1 MDVIDDYVTALG
13 RRLRGPRRAV
23 ADLLTEA
30 RDGLEDAAEAL
41 SAAGLP
47 DREARARAVA
57 DFGPLPVV
65 ARDYQSLLALAHG
78 ARTLRTLLLLPP
90 LAHLMWELNRAL
102 WFGLYFGEGTP
113 VPGWYVLLAA
123 VNDSTAW
130 VVAGAALGALLVGRR
145 LTLRGVGSSRL
156 ARWAGLCAAGG
167 VVAVVAGYVAILVG
181 TAVLSPGV
189 LLFSPPVVAG
199 SLVSL
204 AMCVRLGAMARRC
217 LALAA

>member
-13 RRLRGPRRAV
+13 HRLRGPRRAV

-30 RDGLEDAAEAL
+30 RDSLEDAAEAL
-41 SAAGLP
+41 SAAGFP
-47 DREARARAVA
+47 EREARARAVA
-57 DFGPLPVV
+57 DFGPLPVI

-78 ARTLRTLLLLPP
+78 ARTLRTLLSLPP
-90 LAHLMWELNRAL
+90 LAHLMWELNRAQ
-102 WFGLYFGEGTP
+102 WFGLYFGEDTP
-113 VPGWYVLLAA
+113 VPGWYVLLAT

-145 LTLRGVGSSRL
+145 LALRGVGSSRL

-167 VVAVVAGYVAILVG
+167 VAAVVAGYVAILVG